1 MAKGVTVLV
10 CGGRDFNDYHFLTKR
25 FDDFRAYI
33 KREFDQEV
41 TTIIHGAARGADTL
55 AGHYGKWDDGIE
67 VKAFPAQWNVHGK
80 SAGPIRNQLMLD
92 QDPDYVLGFE
102 GGKGTNHMLSI
113 ARAKGTTTFH
123 IRKRN

>member
-10 CGGRDFNDYHFLTKR
+10 CGGRDLNDYQWFMKR
-25 FDDFRAYI
+25 FDDFSAYI

-41 TTIIHGAARGADTL
+41 TTIIHGAARGADSLAANYAFTL
-55 AGHYGKWDDGIE
+55 GIE
-67 VKAFPAQWNVHGK
+67 QKDFPAQWNVHGK

-102 GGKGTNHMLSI
+102 GGRGTNHMLSI

-123 IRKRN
+123 IRKRT